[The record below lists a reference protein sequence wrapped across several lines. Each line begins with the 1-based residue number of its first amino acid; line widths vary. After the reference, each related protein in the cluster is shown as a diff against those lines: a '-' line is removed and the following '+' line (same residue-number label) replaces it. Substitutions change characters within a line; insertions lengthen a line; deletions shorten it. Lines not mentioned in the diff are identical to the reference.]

1 MQPIIVAI
9 DGFSSCGKSTLAK
22 ALAKQINYSYI
33 DTGAMY
39 RAVTL
44 YFHQNQID
52 PQNLNDAEIDAHI
65 DHINISFNYDPDSEQ
80 SLTLLNGTVVEELI
94 RGKEVSEKVSFVSQI
109 PAIRKRMVE
118 LQKKAGAQK
127 KVVVD
132 GRDIGTVVFPEAE
145 VKVFMTADPKIRA
158 QRRFQ
163 ELVKKGQKITL
174 EEVEENLKKRDYND
188 THRKE
193 NPLRQADNAV
203 VLDNTYLDQEEQ
215 LHWILKLIEEKLSQL

>member
-22 ALAKQINYSYI
+22 ALAKQLNYSYI

-52 PQNLNDAEIDAHI
+52 PQNLSDAEIDTHI

-174 EEVEENLKKRDYND
+174 EEVEENLMKRDYND